1 MRIEE
6 VDQHHVRVTFVWP
19 RPDAQVS
26 MRAQVFDDPNAL
38 SHPMQR
44 VGDEWQLSAIVRKD
58 AVFTYQFIVDD
69 PFLDADTTDL
79 NKLAQLMAE
88 ARGRSFAD
96 PANPHRIF
104 PQAAVIAG
112 ATEAPPEN
120 WDSVAIMP
128 DAEPMDWFD
137 GPAPNLTTHTCG
149 GRQITVYQPIH
160 EERDVPFCLTMPLV
174 VLLDGECW
182 PRVANL
188 HTAIDTL
195 IKRNELGLAT
205 VAFVH
210 NTGGPA
216 ERFAEQTCSEDFAN
230 HLADEIVPFLQ
241 NHYSTEEV
249 IIGGDSL
256 AGLAA
261 THAAFT
267 RPDVFNAVISTSGSH
282 WWGKQVDGEPEWLTR
297 QIAAA
302 PKKPLRFWVDV
313 GDLETGVSDDYA
325 PGVDQRAANRHLRTV
340 LQAKGYDVAY
350 HEAPGGHDFATF
362 RRSTIKGL
370 LHFLGAK

>member
-1 MRIEE
+1 MRIEKI
-6 VDQHHVRVTFVWP
+6 DQDHVRVTFVWP
-19 RPDAQVS
+19 RPDDRVS
-26 MRAQVFDDPNAL
+26 IRAQVFDDPNAL
-38 SHPMQR
+38 SHPMER
-44 VGDEWQLSAIVRKD
+44 VGDEWQLSATVRAD
-58 AVFTYQFIVDD
+58 AVFAYQFIADD

-88 ARGRSFAD
+88 ARTRSFAD

-112 ATEAPPEN
+112 ETEAPQEN
-120 WDSVAIMP
+120 WDSVAFMP

-137 GPAPNLTTHTCG
+137 GPAPELTTHHVH
-149 GRQITVYQPIH
+149 GRQI
-160 EERDVPFCLTMPLV
+160 DVLGTGGPLV

-182 PRVANL
+182 SRVANL
-188 HTAIDTL
+188 PAAIH
-195 IKRNELGLAT
+195 RLADRLRPAT
-205 VAFVH
+205 YAFVH
-210 NTGGPA
+210 NAGGPA
-216 ERFAEQTCSEDFAN
+216 ARFAEQTCSPDFAN
-230 HLADEIVPFLQ
+230 FLADEVVPSFGPRA
-241 NHYSTEEV
+241 EV

-267 RPDVFNAVISTSGSH
+267 RPDAFSGVLSTSGSY
-282 WWGKQVDGEPEWLTR
+282 WWGLQVDGEPEWLTR

-302 PKKPLRFWVDV
+302 DRKPLRFWVDV
-313 GDLETGVSDDYA
+313 GTLETGVVAAYA

-340 LQAKGYDVAY
+340 LTAKGYDVGY

-362 RRSTIKGL
+362 RRSTVKGL
-370 LHFLGAK
+370 LHLLGDK

>member
-19 RPDAQVS
+19 HPDEQVS

-38 SHPMQR
+38 SHPMTR
-44 VGDEWQLSAIVRKD
+44 VGDEWQLSATVRND

-88 ARGRSFAD
+88 ARTRSFAD

-128 DAEPMDWFD
+128 NAEPMDWFD
-137 GPAPNLTTHTCG
+137 GPAPDLITHELN
-149 GRQITVYQPIH
+149 GRTITVLPG
-160 EERDVPFCLTMPLV
+160 DGPLV
-174 VLLDGECW
+174 ILLDGECW

-188 HTAIDTL
+188 PAAIDALSRPTTPSHADALPSTL
-195 IKRNELGLAT
+195 RPAT
-205 VAFVH
+205 YAFVH
-210 NTGGPA
+210 NAGGPA
-216 ERFAEQTCSEDFAN
+216 ERFAEQTCDEDFAN
-230 HLADEIVPFLQ
+230 FLADEVVPFLRTKT
-241 NHYSTEEV
+241 NSTEEV

-302 PKKPLRFWVDV
+302 PKKPIRFWVDV
-313 GDLETGVSDDYA
+313 GDLETGITPYA

-370 LHFLGAK
+370 LHFLGDK